1 MNATTT
7 TSHSHTPDLPTRAST
22 DAAPPP
28 LRRRMQVTLMD
39 QQFSGFGLGC
49 LGAMIGAAPGFA
61 LMFWG
66 ISDESWWA
74 MLLGIGGMLLALIGM
89 LAGFGLIL
97 FGYEK
102 LRGVPDFS
110 QKVLVEARPEG
121 LAIEGYRLIPW
132 REIAGYEGV
141 PDSDSHLIVHASPWS
156 LMLDDDAGLLAR
168 SIGWH
173 LNASNSLNPQAGGG
187 CVRALLFR
195 RWRFLAWIV
204 AGYVLPAAVVI
215 ASLPE
220 NNKGLLG
227 VLALVFVV
235 GPLLAWLIW
244 AIPLATIGLLAGPR
258 MRTFYL
264 DGALLHSTD
273 GHWQIDLR
281 STRLRSH
288 RASGI
293 GYEFGFVSLHPAR
306 GRSLHLIPIEGQAD
320 ALLGWLEKARRRAE
334 QTD

>member
-1 MNATTT
+1 MNDE
-7 TSHSHTPDLPTRAST
+7 TSTSSPHHPDLPAHGSQDT
-22 DAAPPP
+22 APPR

-39 QQFSGFGLGC
+39 QQFSGFGLAC
-49 LGAMIGAAPGFA
+49 LGAMLGAAPGFA

-66 ISDESWWA
+66 ISGDSGWET
-74 MLLGIGGMLLALIGM
+74 LLGIVGMLLTMTGM
-89 LAGFGLIL
+89 LTGFALTL

-156 LMLDDDAGLLAR
+156 LMLDGDAGQLAR

-173 LNASNSLNPQAGGG
+173 LSASNSLGPQAGGG

-220 NNKGLLG
+220 NNKGLPG

-264 DGALLHSTD
+264 DGARLHSTD
-273 GHWQIDLR
+273 GRWQIDLR

-306 GRSLHLIPIEGQAD
+306 GQSLHLIPTEGPAD
-320 ALLGWLEKARRRAE
+320 ALLGWLEKARCRAE
-334 QTD
+334 QTN